1 MRHQV
6 ETVGEL
12 LRRSTGQLRQ
22 GCWDV
27 LVMIVMRSMLM
38 VMMTVT
44 AASVHIRFQIHWPA
58 APGLSRILRCPV
70 IVRLIILGVVSN
82 HQHHDHHDD
91 LYTNMETILGSLL
104 GEIFAGQWSKAG
116 TLCPPL
122 QLPIS

>member
-27 LVMIVMRSMLM
+27 LMMMVMRSMM
-38 VMMTVT
+38 RSMMTVT
-44 AASVHIRFQIHWPA
+44 AASAHIRFQIHWPA
-58 APGLSRILRCPV
+58 APGLLRCPV
-70 IVRLIILGVVSN
+70 IVRLLLLLVVVSN

-122 QLPIS
+122 QLPK